1 MKWNKIIDF
10 FTIEIWRIMMGN
22 VSRPKLILIK
32 FLRTTILS
40 FRRFIEN
47 KDPLRTSAL
56 TYYSLLSIVPVLAL
70 IFGIAKGFGLEKI
83 LEKVILKNF
92 EGQEEISMQIITF
105 AHTLLANVKGELVA
119 GIGIVILFYTTIRIL
134 TNIEDSFNDI
144 WRVTKARNLLRK
156 ISDYLSIMLICPV
169 LLILSSTITVVVT
182 SQVRLLIQKIQIFA
196 LVSPL
201 IYFLLKLLPYGMLWI
216 LFTFLYVF
224 MPNTRV
230 RFKSG
235 LVAGIIAGTIY
246 QLFQWGYISLQFGV
260 ARYNAIYGSFA
271 AIPLFCIWLQTSWLI
286 VLFGAEISFAYQ
298 NSDAYEFEKDCQTV
312 SHSYKRL
319 LALRVMHLIVK
330 NFSNKEEA
338 LTSKQISNKLGM
350 PGPMVQQIINDLT
363 TAKLVSEIIRAK
375 GQSAGFQPALDPDHL
390 TIKYVINAL
399 EKKGSENIPVA
410 QSVELQ
416 RLQEALQ
423 AFDELT
429 HQAPQNIPLKKI

>member
-1 MKWNKIIDF
+1 MKPDKIIDF
-10 FTIEIWRIMMGN
+10 FTVEIWRVMMDN
-22 VSRPKLILIK
+22 VSKPKLILIK

-47 KDPLRTSAL
+47 KDALRTSAL
-56 TYYSLLSIVPVLAL
+56 SYYSLLSIVPVLAL
-70 IFGIAKGFGLEKI
+70 IFGIAQGFGLEKI

-92 EGQEEISMQIITF
+92 EGQEQVSVQIITF
-105 AHTLLANVKGELVA
+105 AHAFLANVKGEWVA
-119 GIGIVILFYTTIRIL
+119 GMGIVILFYTTIRIL

-144 WRVTKARNLLRK
+144 WRATKARSILRK

-169 LLILSSTITVVVT
+169 LLILSSTLTVLVT
-182 SQVRLLIQKIQIFA
+182 SQVRLLIEKIQIFA

-201 IYFLLKLLPYGMLWI
+201 IFFLLKLLPYAMLWT

-246 QLFQWGYISLQFGV
+246 QLFQWGYITLQIGV
-260 ARYNAIYGSFA
+260 ANYNAVYGSFA

-330 NFSNKEEA
+330 NFTNREEA
-338 LTSKQISNKLGM
+338 LNLKQISNKLGM
-350 PGPMVQQIINDLT
+350 PVPMAQQIVNDLT
-363 TAKLVSEIIRAK
+363 TAKLVSEIIRFD
-375 GQSAGFQPALDPDHL
+375 GQGTNFQPALDPDHL
-390 TIKYVINAL
+390 TLKYVIDAL
-399 EKKGSENIPVA
+399 EKKGTENIPVA
-410 QSVELQ
+410 QTAELQ
-416 RLQEALQ
+416 KINDALRAFNDLILQS
-423 AFDELT
+423 
-429 HQAPQNIPLKKI
+429 PQNILLKQI